1 MSALWRI
8 FALIWRDERQALLR
22 GALLGVLV
30 LLAGVGL
37 LALSGWFI
45 TAAAAAGV
53 VGAGAVFDVF
63 RPSAMVRFLAL
74 GRTAARYGER
84 VLTHDATLR
93 ALSSLRVRLLR
104 AYAAAPHDRLV
115 RLRGAQILNRLMA
128 DVDALDGVPLR
139 LILPVLA
146 GLVTQIVAFG
156 VLWALAGWR
165 MAAWVTLGLVA
176 GSLVPLI
183 WATMA
188 ALKPSRRAETAAQA
202 FRTRLIELVQTRS
215 DLAVY
220 GQLWPLREGALAA
233 DAKRQIDRAVLDRI
247 DRLTGFAL
255 SVLGTFVAGG
265 ALALGM
271 VLAQSGAVEPGY
283 AAIGF
288 FAALALMETIAPLRR
303 AVAEVGRMAQAARR
317 VQIEAPT
324 AVMPEGTCWAD
335 VLRIEGLG
343 FQRDGARTPVFC
355 DLSLSIGPGETL
367 AIAGESGAGKSTLLL
382 LIARELTPTDGTI
395 TFGMMPLQDWPEP
408 DLRAQVMLVPQRA
421 SLMAGSVREAL
432 RLAAPEATNADL
444 WQALDSVALSTV
456 IRAKGGLEAHLGP
469 RGSGLSGGEARRL
482 VLARALLRRPA
493 FLLLDEPT
501 EGLDDDTARKV
512 LDGIRRHL
520 PQAAI
525 LTASHRRVE
534 TDWADR
540 VLTLPYG
547 RTFAPPY

>member
-1 MSALWRI
+1 
-8 FALIWRDERQALLR
+8 
-22 GALLGVLV
+22 
-30 LLAGVGL
+30 
-37 LALSGWFI
+37 
-45 TAAAAAGV
+45 
-53 VGAGAVFDVF
+53 
-63 RPSAMVRFLAL
+63 
-74 GRTAARYGER
+74 
-84 VLTHDATLR
+84 
-93 ALSSLRVRLLR
+93 
-104 AYAAAPHDRLV
+104 
-115 RLRGAQILNRLMA
+115 
-128 DVDALDGVPLR
+128 
-139 LILPVLA
+139 
-146 GLVTQIVAFG
+146 
-156 VLWALAGWR
+156 
-165 MAAWVTLGLVA
+165 
-176 GSLVPLI
+176 
-183 WATMA
+183 
-188 ALKPSRRAETAAQA
+188 
-202 FRTRLIELVQTRS
+202 
-215 DLAVY
+215 
-220 GQLWPLREGALAA
+220 
-233 DAKRQIDRAVLDRI
+233 VLDRI
-247 DRLTGFAL
+247 DRLTGLAL
-255 SVLGTFVAGG
+255 SVLGTLVAGG

-271 VLAQSGAVEPGY
+271 VLAQSGAAEPGY

-324 AVMPEGTCWAD
+324 AVMPEGTSRAD

-343 FQRDGARTPVFC
+343 FQRDDARTPVFR

-382 LIARELTPTDGTI
+382 LIARELTPTEGTI
-395 TFGMMPLQDWPEP
+395 TLGMMPLQDWPEP

-456 IRAKGGLEAHLGP
+456 TRDKGGLEARLGP

-534 TDWADR
+534 TEWADR
-540 VLTLPYG
+540 VLTLP
-547 RTFAPPY
+547 